1 MGSPHFPSVPRT
13 LVSILTSSSLSDE
26 PANHAATTV
35 PLSRGRTVEAWQ
47 ESVGFS
53 VNIHSFSAE
62 TIIFLGFVS
71 TAEGLLSSGLEGTVV
86 EPLLSPDAG
95 FVMSAAGV
103 VFVGPLLTEGAAEM
117 TSVPLV
123 AGSVVSGAAV
133 VSSAA
138 GAVAA
143 SVLMSDAAVVSLP
156 SLPLLSEAQAAN
168 DRIIRT
174 AMAKAKNLFISQI
187 SVGSRFFPAIRSFRC
202 FEAADIHYLR
212 HISGNGDRQ
221 PPFIS

>member
-53 VNIHSFSAE
+53 VNIHSLSAE

-71 TAEGLLSSGLEGTVV
+71 TAAGLLSSGLEGTVV
-86 EPLLSPDAG
+86 EPLLPPDAG
-95 FVMSAAGV
+95 FVVSAAGGV
-103 VFVGPLLTEGAAEM
+103 LAGSLMTEGAAD
-117 TSVPLV
+117 TASVPLV

-138 GAVAA
+138 GAVAVSA
-143 SVLMSDAAVVSLP
+143 LVSDAAVVSLP
-156 SLPLLSEAQAAN
+156 LLSEVQAAN
-168 DRIIRT
+168 DRIIIT

-187 SVGSRFFPAIRSFRC
+187 SVGSRFFPVIRSFRC

>member
-1 MGSPHFPSVPRT
+1 M
-13 LVSILTSSSLSDE
+13 
-26 PANHAATTV
+26 
-35 PLSRGRTVEAWQ
+35 
-47 ESVGFS
+47 
-53 VNIHSFSAE
+53 NIHSFSAE

-86 EPLLSPDAG
+86 KPLLSPDAG
-95 FVMSAAGV
+95 FVVSAAGV
-103 VFVGPLLTEGAAEM
+103 VFVGPLLTEGAAE
-117 TSVPLV
+117 TASVPLV
-123 AGSVVSGAAV
+123 AGSVVSGAV
-133 VSSAA
+133 VESSAA

-143 SVLMSDAAVVSLP
+143 SVLMSDAAVV

-187 SVGSRFFPAIRSFRC
+187 SVGSRFFSAIRSFRC